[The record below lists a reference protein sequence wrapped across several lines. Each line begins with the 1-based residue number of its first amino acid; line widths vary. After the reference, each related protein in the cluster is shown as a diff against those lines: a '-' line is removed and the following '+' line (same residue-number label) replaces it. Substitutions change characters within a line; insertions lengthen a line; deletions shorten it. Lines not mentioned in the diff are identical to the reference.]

1 MEGLGRFRS
10 LANMESTSY
19 LCFSLFIYQQLLIA
33 RLGACGGQQ
42 ACAVVLQVFCL
53 LLRATQTL
61 CFPSNHSTC
70 VSAVHLP
77 KHAQAHAMYVPHANT
92 AVCSA
97 RWRV

>member
-1 MEGLGRFRS
+1 MEGLGRS
-10 LANMESTSY
+10 IPLANMESTSF

-42 ACAVVLQVFCL
+42 AYAVVLQVFC

-70 VSAVHLP
+70 VSAVYLP

-97 RWRV
+97 RWQV